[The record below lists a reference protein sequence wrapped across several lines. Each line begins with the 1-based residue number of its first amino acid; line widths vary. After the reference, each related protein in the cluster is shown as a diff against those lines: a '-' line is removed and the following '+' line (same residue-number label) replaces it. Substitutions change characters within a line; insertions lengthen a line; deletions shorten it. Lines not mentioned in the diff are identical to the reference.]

1 MLTLTK
7 DEQNRMKNLIPLA
20 LLVFV
25 VAACNLS
32 SKLKSN
38 KNDTGASSS
47 SSSSSSNSSTADGDP
62 VEKPNPTAAQTAAI
76 ANGQE
81 ATWDQQSITWTLPA
95 NWKKL
100 SVSNESLSYS
110 GSGAFLTVSISPLPQ
125 MENLVDVS
133 LKAMHEG
140 AKSNAKLGKND
151 EVKWMELDGV
161 RGVQFRE
168 SKPEM
173 AGDIRR
179 LEWQGYRKYAGST
192 QLVSIILSSD
202 GGNFPKHEDE
212 LYGILYST
220 KLVH

>member
-1 MLTLTK
+1 
-7 DEQNRMKNLIPLA
+7 MKNLVPLA

-38 KNDTGASSS
+38 KNGD
-47 SSSSSSNSSTADGDP
+47 SSSNSSSSSGTSTKVGDDP

-76 ANGQE
+76 AGGE
-81 ATWDQQSITWTLPA
+81 EVKWDQQGITWTVPA
-95 NWKKL
+95 NWKKM
-100 SVSNESLSYS
+100 SVSNESLSY
-110 GSGAFLTVSISPLPQ
+110 GGNGAFLTVAISVLPQ

-140 AKSNAKLGKND
+140 AKTNAKIGKND
-151 EVKWMELDGV
+151 EVKWLEIDGV

-173 AGDIRR
+173 ADDIRR
-179 LEWQGYRKYAGST
+179 LEWQAYRKFAGST
-192 QLVSIILSSD
+192 QLVTIILSSN
-202 GGNFPKHEDE
+202 GSNFPKHEDE
-212 LYGILYST
+212 LYGVLYST